1 MSFKFNFGNLMNLV
15 KDTKS
20 RNISENEIL
29 DVKHFINKP
38 NFSIPNDHK
47 VLYLYIKGLV
57 DTDNTLNNDL
67 KIILKKYVE
76 RNRPLY
82 NY

>member
-20 RNISENEIL
+20 RNISENEIS
-29 DVKHFINKP
+29 DVKYFINNP
-38 NFSIPNDHK
+38 NFCIPNDHK